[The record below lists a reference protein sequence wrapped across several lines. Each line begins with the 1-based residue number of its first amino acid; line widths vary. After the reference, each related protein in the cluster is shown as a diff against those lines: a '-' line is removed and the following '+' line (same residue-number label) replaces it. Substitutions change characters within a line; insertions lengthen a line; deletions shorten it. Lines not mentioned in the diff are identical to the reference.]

1 MAAAN
6 HCRNFKEN
14 DMVKVTAEALLQIQN
29 AASQAGADGMAL
41 RIAAKRDF
49 DGSIQYGMG
58 FDEQADGDLLIESD
72 GLKVLVASPS
82 QPLLSGAVLDFVEM
96 SPGNFQFIFINP
108 HDTAGSSCG
117 SSGNGGSA
125 GGGGCGGCG
134 GGCH

>member
-1 MAAAN
+1 M
-6 HCRNFKEN
+6 F
-14 DMVKVTAEALLQIQN
+14 KVTTEAVAQIQS
-29 AASQAGADGMAL
+29 AATQAGAEGMAL

-58 FDEQADGDLLIESD
+58 FDEVTDDDVLIEAE
-72 GLKVLVASPS
+72 GLTVLVASQS
-82 QPLLSGAVLDFVEM
+82 QPLLGGAVLDFVEI

-108 HDTAGSSCG
+108 NDTAGSSCG
-117 SSGNGGSA
+117 STDSGGSG

>member
-1 MAAAN
+1 
-6 HCRNFKEN
+6 
-14 DMVKVTAEALLQIQN
+14 MVKVTAEAVVQIQN
-29 AASQAGADGMAL
+29 AAAQAGAEGMAL

-49 DGSIQYGMG
+49 DGSLQYGMG
-58 FDEQADGDLLIESD
+58 FDEQADGDMLIETE
-72 GLKVLVASPS
+72 GLKVLVATQS

-108 HDTAGSSCG
+108 HDTGGSSCG
-117 SSGNGGSA
+117 SSSGGG